1 MIRCSCHGLQG
12 CVPVAARAT
21 PRGSASA
28 RSCCRR
34 SPRSAVASANESQR
48 PVRISISDAI
58 SSPTRCGSS
67 SVPRAASWSSS
78 KRLTRPSVSGS
89 ISANSS
95 STATV
100 KSGTASNAAR
110 DCANISSYPSR
121 CSSPTS
127 KAYLGDRGVDQAS
140 AKASTT
146 KSVQSLAD
154 LPRVWAGTYLPGYH
168 DWGDA
173 LAFPPTYARFPLDWL
188 PPIERELDDELRW
201 LLREPPVDESLE
213 GTATRADLDALLA
226 GEAVVLPP
234 SFAAFID
241 SEEARKRLRSAT
253 DCYLR
258 LPDSIARFGE
268 GRLINF
274 LADSQACAFW
284 LLYTGRPWS

>member
-1 MIRCSCHGLQG
+1 
-12 CVPVAARAT
+12 
-21 PRGSASA
+21 
-28 RSCCRR
+28 
-34 SPRSAVASANESQR
+34 
-48 PVRISISDAI
+48 
-58 SSPTRCGSS
+58 
-67 SVPRAASWSSS
+67 
-78 KRLTRPSVSGS
+78 
-89 ISANSS
+89 
-95 STATV
+95 
-100 KSGTASNAAR
+100 
-110 DCANISSYPSR
+110 
-121 CSSPTS
+121 
-127 KAYLGDRGVDQAS
+127 
-140 AKASTT
+140 
-146 KSVQSLAD
+146 VQSLAD

-173 LAFPPTYARFPLDWL
+173 FAFPPTYARFPLDWL

-284 LLYTGRPWS
+284 LLYAGPDGEAVVVSDSPPGFEFSDEDAEKHQRDSGSLAADASVCADSFSEFLYRLWIENEIFFRLAGPEAGRAPLTDEQRRYGEHFRDRMREGLKS